1 MKAAALQCELG
12 ICEGMDLV
20 FYSGFRDF
28 AFRDKVAN
36 LYLEVEAV
44 IGLERESR
52 GSKWALGS
60 R

>member
-12 ICEGMDLV
+12 ICEGMDIV

-44 IGLERESR
+44 IGLELEPGIKS
-52 GSKWALGS
+52 GL
-60 R
+60 